1 MAMTSPIQLTEH
13 ALMRTRQRLG
23 LNPRQTERRAL
34 EVYARGR
41 RVDEQPA
48 PIRRFLESEV
58 RRHPGTT
65 IRVTGREVWVFG
77 GNPRNVVLVTVW
89 LLTKA
94 LYLAGQ
100 RARLDAVLNRA
111 AS

>member
-1 MAMTSPIQLTEH
+1 ME
-13 ALMRTRQRLG
+13 
-23 LNPRQTERRAL
+23 
-34 EVYARGR
+34 
-41 RVDEQPA
+41 EQPEL
-48 PIRRFLESEV
+48 IRRFLESEI

-65 IRVTGREVWVFG
+65 IRVYGREVWVFS
-77 GNPRNVVLVTVW
+77 GNPRNVVLITVW